1 MADTPPTTDAG
12 AGQAS
17 SPAGEAAGPS
27 DAGPSDAGTVTDSG
41 PVDEDLLAAVRERQ
55 QALSAM
61 PDGPRPKPEGL
72 RYKRR
77 KILVDWNLQISYV
90 GVYLATL
97 TLLVVGFLAL
107 NMIFASLYK
116 RALAIQVHRP
126 FDDETNLLFLG
137 VLNVVFVLLLVIGMA
152 VYAIIQSHR
161 VAGPALR
168 FRRALHA
175 LHRRDYDWY
184 LRLRSKDYLQDIAE
198 QVNGL
203 NNALKAKDVVIA
215 DALLELESLAKDKP
229 ELAER
234 LAEVSANL
242 SDVVL
247 PLPMPE
253 GEEAPPRV

>member
-1 MADTPPTTDAG
+1 MSDEPETRPQDQPQASASTTDT
-12 AGQAS
+12 
-17 SPAGEAAGPS
+17 GPI
-27 DAGPSDAGTVTDSG
+27 
-41 PVDEDLLAAVRERQ
+41 DEDLVASVRERKRE
-55 QALSAM
+55 LEGM
-61 PDGPRPKPEGL
+61 PDGPRPKAAGL

-77 KILVDWNLQISYV
+77 KLLVDWNLQLSYI
-90 GVYLATL
+90 GVYLSTL

-116 RALAIQVHRP
+116 RALQIQIQRP
-126 FDDETNLLFLG
+126 FDNETNFLFLA
-137 VLNVVFVLLLVIGMA
+137 VLNVVFILLLVIGMA

-203 NNALKAKDVVIA
+203 NNALKAKDAIVA
-215 DALLELESLAKDKP
+215 DAVLQLETLAKEQPD
-229 ELAER
+229 LAEGLSR
-234 LAEVSANL
+234 VSASL

-247 PLPMPE
+247 PLPIQE
-253 GEEAPPRV
+253 GEEAGRV